1 MKEWSLP
8 RLALVLWFVIYA
20 VLAFT
25 SYLTPDRPV
34 IFWMI
39 AKTTV
44 AMGLALLFIGFLRE
58 S

>member
-1 MKEWSLP
+1 
-8 RLALVLWFVIYA
+8 LWFAIYA
-20 VLAFT
+20 ILAFI
-25 SYLTPDRPV
+25 SYLTPDRPI